1 MTRKQF
7 ALIAARIKEE
17 LLNISH
23 LQNELNLSRL
33 KSRES

>member
-7 ALIAARIKEE
+7 AVIAARIKEE

-23 LQNELNLSRL
+23 LQNEL
-33 KSRES
+33 KEKGM